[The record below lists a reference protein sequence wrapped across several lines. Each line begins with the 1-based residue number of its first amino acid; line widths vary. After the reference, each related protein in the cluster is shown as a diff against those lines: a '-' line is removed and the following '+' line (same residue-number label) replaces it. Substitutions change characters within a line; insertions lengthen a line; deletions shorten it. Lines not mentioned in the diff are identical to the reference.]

1 LSCHTKFHDYSQA
14 KTQYSRLALDYL
26 QDNSKRWYCRFVLY
40 RKWYSKATKEKDL
53 DKAIARAHMIY
64 MDYQVKADNNLLV
77 DNNRFKDVANR
88 TIENVQNE
96 LDNGVAVAKLTTEII
111 FKHLI
116 NITSP
121 TSIECTLHK

>member
-1 LSCHTKFHDYSQA
+1 
-14 KTQYSRLALDYL
+14 
-26 QDNSKRWYCRFVLY
+26 
-40 RKWYSKATKEKDL
+40 
-53 DKAIARAHMIY
+53 MIY